1 MDGSTRAPPPG
12 GERRPR
18 DLRADF
24 FRGMALWFIFIDHV
38 PGNWLG
44 NLTLRNLALADAT
57 EAFVLLAGYAA
68 GIAYGAVLDREGWL
82 FAAAQAVRRVGS
94 LYVAHI
100 VLFVMFTAQ
109 VGLSAAT
116 LDAAIYIDE
125 LHLDAFGQEPYRALL
140 EALLLR
146 FQPAFLNILPLYIVL
161 LLLFALLLPLLRR
174 PWLLLA
180 SAGALYAVTRAL
192 GLGLPTWTGGG
203 WFFNPLAWQLLFFIG
218 CCLGYQAPG
227 SRRPLL
233 ALPWHWLAGAAAI
246 AWLLVTFALLFL
258 GWHRPDLA
266 WLAPRWFTA
275 LLTEVDK
282 TSLHPFRLLSILAI
296 AYLVAHAVPIGAGWL
311 RSRAAWPLVL
321 MGKQG
326 LPVFCSGIL
335 FAFLGRLAIEQ
346 SDRWTMQAAVNL
358 AGLVSLVAVGAL
370 AAWYKDRERQP
381 RAAAPSAPVVPGGAA

>member
-1 MDGSTRAPPPG
+1 MDGSTRAPPAAG
-12 GERRPR
+12 NRRPR

-24 FRGMALWFIFIDHV
+24 FRGMALWFIFIDHI

-44 NLTLRNLALADAT
+44 NLTLRNLALSDAT

-68 GIAYGAVLDREGWL
+68 GIAYGAALDRDGWL
-82 FAAAQAVRRVGS
+82 FAGAQAVRRVGT

-161 LLLFALLLPLLRR
+161 LLLFAMLLPLLRW
-174 PWLLLA
+174 PCLLLA
-180 SAGALYAVTRAL
+180 LSTGFYAMVRLL
-192 GLGLPTWTGGG
+192 GLELPTWSGGG

-218 CCLGYQAPG
+218 CTLGYRAPDG
-227 SRRPLL
+227 TRSPLVI
-233 ALPWHWLAGAAAI
+233 PWHRLVGIVAVLWL
-246 AWLLVTFALLFL
+246 VFTFVLLFL
-258 GWHRPDLA
+258 GWHRPALGA
-266 WLAPRWFTA
+266 LAPRWFTG
-275 LLTEVDK
+275 LLTDVDK
-282 TSLHPFRLLSILAI
+282 TSLHPFRLLSILALT
-296 AYLVAHAVPIGAGWL
+296 YLVAHAVPIGAAWL
-311 RSRAAWPLVL
+311 RSWAAAPFVL

-326 LPVFCSGIL
+326 LSVFCSGIL
-335 FAFLGRLAIEQ
+335 FSFLGRLAIEQ
-346 SDRWTMQAAVNL
+346 SDRWSMQAAVNL
-358 AGLVSLVAVGAL
+358 AGLLSLVAVGAL
-370 AAWYKDRERQP
+370 AAWYKERERAPRTAPQQP
-381 RAAAPSAPVVPGGAA
+381 VTPGRPV